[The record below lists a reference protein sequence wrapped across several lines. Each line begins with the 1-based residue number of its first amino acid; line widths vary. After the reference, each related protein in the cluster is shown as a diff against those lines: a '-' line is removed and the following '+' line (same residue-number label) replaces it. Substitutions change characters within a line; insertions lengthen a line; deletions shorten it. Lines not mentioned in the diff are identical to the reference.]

1 MLKII
6 GYILLLSLVFVL
18 IKFVFS
24 FTIALLAF
32 TITAFMSVG
41 TIVFILSVIGVIEP
55 GTAWVVLGC
64 AVGIGAIL
72 DAVRFFNDPGEVLSD
87 ARDNFNTSSHVG
99 GSSRSDSSRDDTD
112 YRYQGDQYRR
122 CCGSC
127 RWFSSHS
134 SHYSICTLH
143 GREMSHSDSCS
154 DWQS

>member
-41 TIVFILSVIGVIEP
+41 TIVFILSVIGVMEP
-55 GTAWVVLGC
+55 DTAWVVLGC

-99 GSSRSDSSRDDTD
+99 GRPNSDSSRDDTD
-112 YRYQGDQYRR
+112 YRFKGDQYRK

-127 RWFSSHS
+127 RWLSSHG
-134 SHYSICTLH
+134 SHNSVCTLN
-143 GREMSHSDSCS
+143 GREVCHSDYCG